1 MLTDS
6 TPAAIAQVL
15 KMKLGLTLKID
26 SILQRPDRCIAMLPD
41 SQMAVLAT
49 SESGVQLMRSE
60 RKILQALDGKT
71 SFRTPTIDKISDDET
86 VDLRNRV
93 PGNTNFNDIL
103 QRLNQ
108 DPAIARQ
115 ITSNIAAILAE
126 LHNCLDHS
134 QARELAPSN
143 HNWPTSADW
152 VRERLPHV
160 VKESVML
167 KQMYLYLD
175 EFESIRVDDR
185 ERVLCHGDP
194 GLHNLAF
201 NSDDLSINGI
211 FDFEGATFND
221 PSWDLRYLIFGPTDF
236 HYELVDTGIQSY
248 QDHSDRAIS
257 KQRILFYNAIS
268 AITFLAYRKGIEK
281 DTRWCGR
288 TYDEDL
294 AWTQLA
300 ISKLG

>member
-1 MLTDS
+1 MLTVS
-6 TPAAIAQVL
+6 TPEAIAQAL
-15 KMKLGLTLKID
+15 KNNLGLALKID
-26 SILQRPDRCIAMLPD
+26 SILQRPDRCIALLPN

-60 RKILQALDGKT
+60 RKILQALAGKC
-71 SFRTPTIDKISDDET
+71 SFQTPTVEKVSDDES

-103 QRLNQ
+103 RQLNK

-115 ITSNIAAILAE
+115 VTINIAAILAE
-126 LHNCLDHS
+126 LHNCLDH
-134 QARELAPSN
+134 QHARELASSH

-160 VKESVML
+160 VKDTAML

-175 EFESIRVDDR
+175 EFEVIRIDDQD
-185 ERVLCHGDP
+185 RVLCHGDP

-201 NSDDLSINGI
+201 NADDLTINGI

-221 PSWDLRYLIFGPTDF
+221 PNWDLRYLIFGPTDF
-236 HYELVDTGIQSY
+236 HYELLDIGIQSY
-248 QDHSDRAIS
+248 LAHSDRLIS

-268 AITFLAYRKGIEK
+268 AITFLAYRKGIEN

-288 TYDEDL
+288 TFDEDL